1 MKKLLTM
8 RIMLIILT
16 VLMLPLAG
24 CSGANKETEP
34 LSSETVRWLE
44 LLNVIPETNEIVGRV
59 NVDTTRAVYVQD
71 MAYLRERQAEF
82 PDTEP
87 YAVMRLSL
95 AGSSGL
101 FSHHYDMTDPE
112 ADISEEYRNTIGFT
126 FDDVDQM
133 VSSGTQPYIYEAYRG
148 RYDKAEVD
156 AAVKTGPRSAE
167 LELIEYG
174 GMEYYRWGED
184 NAANLSAR
192 THVRPLGRGHRLALP
207 GDFAFWTV
215 WDEGVE
221 TMIDCYND
229 MTRSLA
235 DLDEFKLMAEG
246 LVTLD
251 AFSAAMTSDTISYDD
266 TQAYLD
272 SEGLPE
278 CEGHDERFNLS
289 LNEIPLLKPYDALA
303 TGAGLDS
310 NGYYLAIILVNHN
323 GATAKRNTSLLE
335 ERINKTRHVWR
346 DELWSEMATKFTI
359 ESQDNLTLAKLYGA
373 PSEFW
378 PDRFL
383 NWEVAGIGA
392 FDPLLVHE

>member
-1 MKKLLTM
+1 MKKLLTLG
-8 RIMLIILT
+8 ITLILSA
-16 VLMLPLAG
+16 VLLLPVIG
-24 CSGANKETEP
+24 CNGDNGETGP
-34 LSSETVRWLE
+34 VTSENNRWLE
-44 LLNVIPETNEIVGRV
+44 LLNVIPERNETFRGVQINTANG
-59 NVDTTRAVYVQD
+59 VYIKD
-71 MAYLRERQAEF
+71 MAYLHERQAAF
-82 PDTEP
+82 PGIQQ
-87 YAVMRLSL
+87 YAVVRLSL

-101 FSHHYDMTDPE
+101 FSRYYDMTDPE
-112 ADISEEYRNTIGFT
+112 ADIEGEYRETIGFT
-126 FDDVDQM
+126 YDDVDQM

-148 RYDKAEVD
+148 GFDKAEID
-156 AAVKTGPRSAE
+156 TAVKTGTRSEE
-167 LELIEYG
+167 LQIIEYG

-184 NAANLSAR
+184 NTANLSAR

-221 TMIDCYND
+221 IMIDCYND
-229 MTRSLA
+229 TTGSLA
-235 DLDEFKLMAEG
+235 DIDEFKLMAEG
-246 LVTLD
+246 LSILD
-251 AFSAAMTSDTISYDD
+251 AFSAALTSDTISYDD

-272 SEGLPE
+272 SEGLLE
-278 CEGHDERFNLS
+278 HEGHDERFNLS
-289 LNEIPLLKPYDALA
+289 LKEVPLLKPYDALA

-310 NGYYLAIILVNHN
+310 NGYYLAIVLVNHN
-323 GATAKRNTSLLE
+323 GATAKRNASLLE

-346 DELWSEMATKFTI
+346 DELWSEMATKVTI

-378 PDRFL
+378 SDRFL